1 MPDLTICIA
10 CRGNGLGLWS
20 TVQGCEADLENS
32 GISYNY
38 SIVQNGDK
46 NPDRGTLLLLEHLQD
61 SGKLA
66 FKEVRTE
73 AMSPP
78 GARQLASTHA
88 DGDVIA
94 FFDNHA
100 IVCRDYFKRAF

>member
-20 TVQGCEADLENS
+20 TVEGCEADLEHS

-46 NPDRGTLLLLEHLQD
+46 KPDNGTLILLNYLHE

-66 FKEVRTE
+66 FKEVRKE
-73 AMSPP
+73 PMSPP
-78 GARQLASTHA
+78 SARQLASAHA
-88 DGDVIA
+88 DGNVLA
-94 FFDNHA
+94 FLDNHV
-100 IVCRDYFKRAF
+100 IVHRDYFK